1 MSAESGARSSVP
13 VWHLLPP
20 ALSSHA
26 LRPLHNPRVLRPSAS
41 PVPAQ
46 GRSPKG
52 GSVRGD
58 EGAGCPETWVGHEEP
73 IHPAHA

>member
-1 MSAESGARSSVP
+1 MSGEGGVQSSGR
-13 VWHLLPP
+13 VWHPLPP

-26 LRPLHNPRVLRPSAS
+26 LRPLHNPKVLHPNAS

-52 GSVRGD
+52 GSVWGD
-58 EGAGCPETWVGHEEP
+58 EGAGCPETWVRHEAP
-73 IHPAHA
+73 IRPSHT